1 MFYQT
6 DSWHDVECL
15 LFAVISVH
23 SGKCLAICHPVVE
36 AALASVLS
44 QLVSKLLAITLP
56 DQSSTSLEIHFFSIL
71 LLIAPR
77 KKTGHRGQS
86 QISRVPK
93 GRESGLEIC
102 ISICG
107 CLNCNQ
113 IENQSSK
120 VMKVVLFQDTRTW
133 CSESPSSVL
142 VWQKLPLMG
151 TFQFLLCTPRWKLPF
166 VNCCYTWLE
175 VGDVHR

>member
-1 MFYQT
+1 MARCRMFVVFGDQCSLGKMSRHLSPSCGGCTGLSFISTCLKVIGDNTPRPVFYF
-6 DSWHDVECL
+6 SWN
-15 LFAVISVH
+15 
-23 SGKCLAICHPVVE
+23 
-36 AALASVLS
+36 
-44 QLVSKLLAITLP
+44 
-56 DQSSTSLEIHFFSIL
+56 SLFSIL
-71 LLIAPR
+71 FLIAPR

-133 CSESPSSVL
+133 CSESLSSVL

>member
-77 KKTGHRGQS
+77 KKNRGQS

-93 GRESGLEIC
+93 GRESWLEIC

-120 VMKVVLFQDTRTW
+120 VIKLCYFRILAHDAPNLRVPYWSDKSRHLW
-133 CSESPSSVL
+133 AHSSSSCVHPGENY
-142 VWQKLPLMG
+142 PL
-151 TFQFLLCTPRWKLPF
+151 
-166 VNCCYTWLE
+166 
-175 VGDVHR
+175 